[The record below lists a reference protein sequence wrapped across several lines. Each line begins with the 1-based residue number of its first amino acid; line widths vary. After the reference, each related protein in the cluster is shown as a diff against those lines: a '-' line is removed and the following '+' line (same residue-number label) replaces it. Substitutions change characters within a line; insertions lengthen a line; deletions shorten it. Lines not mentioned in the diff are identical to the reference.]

1 MAKGR
6 IRTTM
11 QKDYFGTGNEKEITM
26 DDGRTYRIKSTMQKD
41 YFGDGQEL
49 EIYEVGN
56 TNNDGLKI
64 RNVKNPFLS
73 LIQKIFAIL
82 SILIVMF
89 PIFMFLSGLNERVS
103 DICAIIVIPGLCW
116 FILPFVFII
125 LADVLAD
132 VDYKINKE
140 K

>member
-6 IRTTM
+6 IRT
-11 QKDYFGTGNEKEITM
+11 
-26 DDGRTYRIKSTMQKD
+26 TMQKD

-56 TNNDGLKI
+56 TNNNGLKI

-73 LIQKIFAIL
+73 VIQKIFAIL

-89 PIFMFLSGLNERVS
+89 PI
-103 DICAIIVIPGLCW
+103 LC
-116 FILPFVFII
+116 FYQV
-125 LADVLAD
+125 
-132 VDYKINKE
+132 
-140 K
+140 